1 MGAAFRKPYDFVL
14 KQSFNAVG
22 KNVFIGAKCEFYG
35 IQNISIGNHCSI
47 GARTIF
53 MTTRARIYVGDY
65 VMFGPDVFVV
75 SGDHRIDIKGKPMAL
90 VTDQEKRR
98 IMTGIYI
105 LRVTI
110 GLAPDR
116 SF

>member
-35 IQNISIGNHCSI
+35 IQHFYRKSLFYWRSNHFYDHSCV
-47 GARTIF
+47 
-53 MTTRARIYVGDY
+53 IYVGDY